1 MTITSLFLYVLFGTA
16 ICFLYFHLSNLAL
29 DFASKKN
36 TKKLP
41 QKSILRPYIFIAPAV
56 IILVIFILY
65 PVIETIRLSFFNKT
79 GFEFVGLKNY
89 FWAVKDPEFKR
100 AILNNLGWL
109 LVVPTLSA
117 FFGLVIAYLADRLW
131 WGTIAK

>member
-1 MTITSLFLYVLFGTA
+1 M
-16 ICFLYFHLSNLAL
+16 YFHLSNLAL
-29 DFASKKN
+29 DFASKNN
-36 TKKLP
+36 TKKFS
-41 QKSILRPYIFIAPAV
+41 QKSVLRPYIFIAPAV